1 MMASFRSWL
10 GRNSAILGNTGSL
23 MATTAATSVLG
34 FAYWWLAAR
43 MFVPAAVGL
52 ASAAISMMMLLGIVG
67 MFGLGTL
74 LISELPRRTEQAHA
88 LIVTSLVAAGAASAV
103 LGWLFAG
110 LAPHVS
116 PELAILARDPAS
128 TILFTAGVVLTAVT
142 LVLDQAAIGLL
153 RGQLQLGRNLV
164 FTMGK
169 LGLLYV
175 AAVAVDHPSG
185 MTIYATW
192 FWGNALSLL
201 AVAGIVRW
209 RGGGAR
215 AGPDWRLLRRLRHEA
230 WRHHLLNL
238 ALQSPGFVFPVL
250 VTVLM
255 SASVN
260 ASFYAAFML
269 VSFVYMVPTHLATV
283 LHAVGSS
290 APTALASR
298 LRLTLL
304 LSLAIGTVAAATLV
318 LAGPFLLGL
327 FGRVYADEAVVP
339 LRILSLGVF
348 PLIVKVH
355 YVAVSRVLGR
365 LREAAGWMAI
375 GGLLEIGLAVAGA
388 QLWHLSGFC
397 LGIVAGLVLQAGF
410 VGPVVLRA
418 LANRPGRSAPT

>member
-1 MMASFRSWL
+1 MIASIRGWM
-10 GRNSAILGNTGSL
+10 GRNSTILGNTGSL

-52 ASAAISMMMLLGIVG
+52 ASAAISVMLLLGTVG

-74 LISELPRRTEQAHA
+74 LISELPRRREQAQT
-88 LIVTSLVAAGAASAV
+88 LIVTSLLAAGTVSAV
-103 LGWLFAG
+103 LGWLFAR

-128 TILFTAGVVLTAVT
+128 TILFAAGVVLTAVT

-153 RGQLQLGRNLV
+153 RGQLQLGRNLA
-164 FTMGK
+164 FTVGK

-175 AAVAVDHPSG
+175 AAVAVDGPSG
-185 MTIYATW
+185 LTIYATW
-192 FWGNALSLL
+192 FLGNALSLVV
-201 AVAGIVRW
+201 VAGVVRS
-209 RGGGAR
+209 RGVR
-215 AGPDWRLLRRLRHEA
+215 LNRGPDWRLLRGLRHEA

-255 SASVN
+255 SAAVN

-269 VSFVYMVPTHLATV
+269 VSFAYMVPTHLATV

-290 APTALASR
+290 APEAVAGR
-298 LRLTLL
+298 LRFTLS
-304 LSLAIGTVAAATLV
+304 LSLAVGTIAAAALV
-318 LAGPFLLGL
+318 LVGPFLLGL
-327 FGRVYADEAVVP
+327 FGSVYAEEAALP
-339 LRILSLGVF
+339 LRILSVGVF

-355 YVAVSRVLGR
+355 YVAIARVFGR
-365 LREAAGWMAI
+365 LREAAALMAI

-388 QLWHLSGFC
+388 LVWHLPGFC
-397 LGIVAGLVLQAGF
+397 LGIVAGLILQALV
-410 VGPVVLRA
+410 VGPVVLRT
-418 LANRPGRSAPT
+418 LLHRPDRPAAS